1 MSYNRERS
9 RVKERR
15 LKRMSK
21 KVDWKKIFAVG
32 GIVATIIGAGF
43 EMASGF
49 IDLKDETKKKP
60 GLTGPTDEEE

>member
-1 MSYNRERS
+1 MSYSRERS

-15 LKRMSK
+15 LKRM
-21 KVDWKKIFAVG
+21 KVDWKKVFAVG

-49 IDLKDETKKKP
+49 IDLKDETKKP
-60 GLTGPTDEEE
+60 GITGPTDKEE